1 MSAQCSAKDP
11 RGMSLAVQGLGFS
24 TFTPRDPGSV
34 PGQGTKVGQVSGC
47 SQNTK
52 TKTLHLGKQAVNK

>member
-24 TFTPRDPGSV
+24 TFTPRDPGSA